1 MSTAP
6 FVLTGA
12 SSGIGAAVAE
22 QLVAS
27 GRRVI
32 GISRNQD
39 ALAALAARLGPKF
52 QYHPV
57 DLSDDQAL
65 EAFVNGRLA
74 AHPSIG
80 GLIHNAGLIMRGH
93 LGSISAATLDSMLR
107 VNIRAPFL
115 LTSMLLP
122 RLKAE
127 RGHLVF
133 INSSAGLHASAG
145 NAAFCA
151 SKFALRALAEA
162 ARLELNQHGIR
173 VASIYPGR
181 TATPTMERLYAKEGT
196 EYVPELLLQPA
207 DVATAVLGIIDAP
220 AHTEITDVSLRP
232 RVKSY

>member
-39 ALAALAARLGPKF
+39 ALAAMAARLGPKF
-52 QYHPV
+52 EYHSV
-57 DLSDDQAL
+57 DLSDDRAL
-65 EAFVNGRLA
+65 EAFVDGRLA
-74 AHPSIG
+74 AHSSIA

-93 LGSISAATLDSMLR
+93 LGSIAAATLDSMLR
-107 VNIRAPFL
+107 VNFRAPFL

-133 INSSAGLHASAG
+133 INSSAGLHAAAG

-151 SKFALRALAEA
+151 SKFALRALADA

-181 TATPTMERLYAKEGT
+181 TATPTMERLYADEGRD
-196 EYVPELLLQPA
+196 YRPELLLQPA
-207 DVATAVLGIIDAP
+207 DVAAAVLNIIDAP
-220 AHTEITDVSLRP
+220 EHAEITDVRLRP